1 MVRVRRDVFTH
12 LELSVKGPAT
22 LLSSTAASVPG
33 ASIDERMSIDLNGL
47 QMDPTSMTDHYGSR
61 LHQLVCDQSRVVLD
75 YSATVTGQGD
85 VPAAEDIDLVTFLR
99 PSRYCESDALG
110 PTAAAEFGG
119 LVGQNLLSAVATW
132 VHDKLAYVAGSSLP
146 TDGAVRTLLARQGVC
161 RDFAH
166 LTIALLRARDVPAR
180 LASVYAPGLQPMD
193 FHAVCEAWIDGCW
206 QVVDA
211 TWLAP
216 RQTLVRIS
224 TGRDAADTAFL
235 TTSGAEVVLENMQV
249 SAVADTLPDDDWSSR
264 VELR

>member
-1 MVRVRRDVFTH
+1 MVPVRRDVSTH

-22 LLSSTAASVPG
+22 LLFGAAASVPG
-33 ASIDERMSIDLNGL
+33 AAIEERMSVDLDGS
-47 QMDPTSMTDHYGSR
+47 PTEPTLITDHYGSR

-75 YSATVTGQGD
+75 YSASITGHGD
-85 VPAAEDIDLVTFLR
+85 VPALDDIDLVTFLR
-99 PSRYCESDALG
+99 PSRYCESDTLG

-119 LVGQNLLSAVATW
+119 LAGPELLSAVASW
-132 VHDKLAYVAGSSLP
+132 VHDKLAYVIGSSQP

-166 LTIALLRARDVPAR
+166 LAIALLRARDVPAR

-193 FHAVCEAWIDGCW
+193 FHAVCEAWLDGCW

-235 TTSGAEVVLENMQV
+235 TTQGAEVVLEDMQV
-249 SAVADTLPDDDWSSR
+249 SAVADSLPDDDWSSF